1 VSATPTLELAGI
13 EVRLG
18 DTAVLAG
25 LDLRVEPGEV
35 VLLAGRNGAGKTT
48 LLRVAA
54 GLLAPSAGTA
64 KLGGQPIGGQ
74 SRRAVARQVALV
86 PQDTQVP
93 FPYSV
98 AELVLMGRA
107 PHLGLLGFEAA
118 PDRDRVAAALDRLG
132 IATLAERSILDLSG
146 GERQLVALARALVQ
160 DAPLL
165 LLDEPTA
172 HLDLARRLELQALVR
187 ELAGEGRT
195 VVLVSHDLG
204 PAVAVADRIALLA
217 DGRILATGS
226 APEVLTPGH
235 LRATFG
241 VEARL
246 LQTEAGALVVPG
258 SS

>member
-1 VSATPTLELAGI
+1 MSGPALELGGI

-18 DTAVLAG
+18 GAPVLAG
-25 LDLRVEPGEV
+25 LDLVVGPGEV

-54 GLLAPSAGTA
+54 GLLVPSAGIA
-64 KLGGQPIGGQ
+64 KLGGQALAGQ
-74 SRRAVARQVALV
+74 GRRAIARQVALV
-86 PQDTQVP
+86 PQDTHVP

-98 AELVLMGRA
+98 FELVLMGRA

-118 PDRDRVAAALDRLG
+118 PDRERVVAALGRLG
-132 IATLAERSILDLSG
+132 ISALAERSILDLSG

-172 HLDLARRLELQALVR
+172 HLDLARRLELQVLIR
-187 ELAGEGRT
+187 ELAAEGRS

-204 PAVAVADRIALLA
+204 PAVAIADRVALLA
-217 DGRILATGS
+217 EGRILATGPP
-226 APEVLTPGH
+226 AEVLTPERLH
-235 LRATFG
+235 ATFG
-241 VEARL
+241 VEAHL
-246 LQTEAGALVVPG
+246 IETEAGALVVPG
-258 SS
+258 PS

>member
-1 VSATPTLELAGI
+1 MSAAPTLELTGI

-18 DTAVLAG
+18 DSLVLAG

-54 GLLAPSAGTA
+54 GLLAPSGGTA
-64 KLGGQPIGGQ
+64 KLSGQATLGQ
-74 SRRAVARQVALV
+74 SRRAIARQVALV

-118 PDRDRVAAALDRLG
+118 SDRERVTAALERLG
-132 IATLAERSILDLSG
+132 ISALAERSILDLSG

-172 HLDLARRLELQALVR
+172 HLDLARRLELQTLVR
-187 ELAGEGRT
+187 ELAAEGRT

-204 PAVAVADRIALLA
+204 PAVAIADRIALLA
-217 DGRILATGS
+217 AGRILATGS
-226 APEVLTPGH
+226 AAEVLTPGH
-235 LRATFG
+235 LRAAFG
-241 VEARL
+241 VEAHL
-246 LQTEAGALVVPG
+246 LETEAGALVVAG